1 MNQFTADF
9 RMRKASVNRRLAAGG
24 FYVRLTYGDGCLSR
38 SRWMKQEIDNMR
50 LSIWLTGAAALVVLG
65 VVLVAGQALLR
76 PDLPL
81 VTQAEF
87 SLETIT
93 PNADGSDDVTV
104 FSYSLSRNA
113 RVSLVFEDENGQTF
127 TFRSGEL
134 RAEGDYQVEFSG
146 VVDGYILPGETIQS
160 EVERRLLRDGR
171 YTWRLT
177 AVPADGG
184 ETVERTGTLVVMDAS
199 ASLPELVTFGVS
211 PEVFTPNQ
219 DGISDRARINV
230 YLAKAAQL
238 TAYLENE
245 DGLRIFLQERQEG
258 RKPGE
263 PGRHDFDYDGGVD
276 LGADP
281 PPDGLYSVVVVAEDA
296 EGQRVRRTGS
306 LTIQDGGDPQ
316 AEIVPQPIGVDVVFV
331 RAPYD
336 ERYFGGDGTPVAP
349 PDDPQDLSFLAVN
362 VPLGDLLVFKLTV
375 ENYGDVPI
383 RTSGPPP
390 GTVYEQ
396 TQVAASLGWY
406 DESGAWRVGIDC
418 DTATRDYPW
427 RWAVGAPDDLLVVA
441 DEETGNTYYYLP
453 PGQQAVVWGAVR
465 MTELVEGRNPQK
477 CWAGLIHEDVEVSDR
492 NSRVG
497 ARDVELIDPSPSV
510 SGGS

>member
-1 MNQFTADF
+1 
-9 RMRKASVNRRLAAGG
+9 
-24 FYVRLTYGDGCLSR
+24 
-38 SRWMKQEIDNMR
+38 MR
-50 LSIWLTGAAALVVLG
+50 LSIWLAGAAALVVLG
-65 VVLVAGQALLR
+65 LVLVAGQALLR

-81 VTQAEF
+81 ITDAAF
-87 SLETIT
+87 SLETIS

-113 RVSLVFEDENGQTF
+113 RVSLVFEDASGQVF
-127 TFRSGEL
+127 TFRTDEI
-134 RAEGDYQVEFSG
+134 RAGGDYQVEFSG
-146 VVDGYILPGETIQS
+146 VVDGYLLPGETIQG
-160 EVERRLLRDGR
+160 EVQRRLLRDGI

-177 AVPADGG
+177 ALPAGGG
-184 ETVERTGTLVVMDAS
+184 EAVERSGALTVTDAS
-199 ASLPELVTFGVS
+199 STLPELVTFDVS
-211 PEVFTPNQ
+211 PEIFTPNQ
-219 DGISDRARINV
+219 DGIWDRARINV
-230 YLAKAAQL
+230 YLLKAARL

-245 DGLRIFLQERQEG
+245 DGLRVFLQERQEG

-281 PPDGLYSVVVVAEDA
+281 PPDGLYRVVAVAEDA
-296 EGQRVRRTGS
+296 EGQRVLRTGS
-306 LTIQDGGDPQ
+306 MTIRDGGDPQ
-316 AEIVPQPIGVDVVFV
+316 AEIVPQSVGVDVVFIH
-331 RAPYD
+331 APYD
-336 ERYFGGDGTPVAP
+336 ARYFGQNAELVAP
-349 PDDPQDLSFLAVN
+349 PDDPQDLNFLAVN
-362 VPLGDLLVFKLTV
+362 IPLGDLLVFKLTV

-396 TQVAASLGWY
+396 SEVAASLGWY
-406 DESGAWRVGIDC
+406 DQSGAWRVGIDC

-427 RWAVGAPDDLLVVA
+427 RWAVGAPDDLLAVL

-465 MTELVEGRNPQK
+465 MTDLVEARNPQK

-497 ARDVELIDPSPSV
+497 ARDVELIDPSASA
-510 SGGS
+510 SGES